1 MKHQSAKPKCLVLC
15 LLLTFAFAFPATNV
29 NAETKK
35 FYIDALR
42 GNDQNSGSTP
52 DKAFQSIRH
61 MNSISLRGSEQL
73 LFKGGQQFNGSLKL
87 NGVHSTLKAPLIV
100 STFGSGRAT
109 IISGDSTAIL
119 ATDCIFLT
127 ISNLNVEGS
136 GRRTGN
142 KTNGIDFLEV
152 KYGTIDNVKASGYL
166 YSGIQVTGG
175 CDIRITNVHASNNG
189 FCGINVST
197 SAKEY
202 GTDGSAFKTLKR
214 VYIWHSVAENN
225 PGCPAITDNHSGN
238 GILLGGVTN
247 GLIEYCEAMN
257 NGWDMPREGN
267 GPVGIWA
274 YMSDSIVIQHC
285 YSHNNKTSPKGKDGG
300 GFDFDGGMT
309 NSVLQYNLSANN
321 EGGGYGMFQYAGAT
335 EWSKNII
342 RYNISYNDGTKNG
355 KCGIFMWCDP
365 AASPMKQ
372 LRAYNNT
379 IVNNQGYGVDFDPGN
394 YVDFVF
400 ENNLFVLTVPSD
412 HFIGGKFSGALFDRN
427 LYWNGLQNQPATIPD
442 SNPVFADPKMNLPQN
457 RQLNFNRIEE
467 INSIRYFQLSLKSP
481 AHKAGKPL
489 ENNGGKDY
497 WQNLLPLTGNPNIG
511 AFGK

>member
-119 ATDCIFLT
+119 ATDCIFVT
-127 ISNLNVEGS
+127 ISNLNVNGS
-136 GRRTGN
+136 GRLTGN
-142 KTNGIDFLEV
+142 KTNGIDFVEV
-152 KYGTIDNVKASGYL
+152 KYGTIDHVKTSGYL

-175 CDIRITNVHASNNG
+175 CDISITNVKASNNG

-214 VYIWHSVAENN
+214 VYIGHSVAENN

-274 YMSDSIVIQHC
+274 YMCDSIVIQNC
-285 YSHNNKTSPKGKDGG
+285 FSHNNKTSPNGKDGG

-309 NSVLQYNLSANN
+309 NSVMQYNLSANN

-335 EWSKNII
+335 EWSKNIV

-365 AASPMKQ
+365 AAKPMNQ
-372 LRAYNNT
+372 LQAYNNT
-379 IVNNQGYGVDFDPGN
+379 IVNNQGYGVNFEPGKYDN
-394 YVDFVF
+394 FVF
-400 ENNLFVLTVPSD
+400 ENNIFVLTVLSD
-412 HFIGGKFSGALFDRN
+412 RFIGGQFSGALFDRN
-427 LYWNGLQNQPATIPD
+427 LYWTELQNQSAIIPE
-442 SNPVFADPKMNLPQN
+442 SSPVYADPQIKPPKNQP
-457 RQLNFNRIEE
+457 FKFKTIEE
-467 INSIRYFQLSLKSP
+467 INAIKYFQLSSKSP
-481 AHKAGKPL
+481 ALKAGKPI

-497 WQNLLPLTGNPNIG
+497 WQNRLSLVVNLNIG
-511 AFGK
+511 AFGR

>member
-1 MKHQSAKPKCLVLC
+1 MNPQFINLRYRMLY
-15 LLLTFAFAFPATNV
+15 LLLTFAFICQMTQLS
-29 NAETKK
+29 AETKK
-35 FYIDALR
+35 FYIDAAK
-42 GNDQNSGSTP
+42 GNDQNNGSSP
-52 DKAFQSIRH
+52 QKAFQSIARL
-61 MNSISLRGSEQL
+61 NSLPLIGGEQL

-87 NGVHSTLKAPLIV
+87 TGVHSTVKVPLII
-100 STFGSGRAT
+100 STFGSGRA
-109 IISGDSTAIL
+109 IIVSGDSTAIL
-119 ATDCIFLT
+119 ATDCTFLT
-127 ISNLNVEGS
+127 INNLNIEGS
-136 GRRTGN
+136 GRLKGN

-152 KYGTIDNVKASGYL
+152 KHGTIDNVKTSGYL

-175 CDIRITNVHASNNG
+175 SDIRIMNVNASNNG
-189 FCGINVST
+189 FCGINVLS

-202 GTDGSAFKTLKR
+202 GTDGSSFKTVKR
-214 VYIWHSVAENN
+214 VYIGHCIAENN

-238 GILLGGVTN
+238 GILMGGVTN

-285 YSHNNKTSPKGKDGG
+285 YSHHNKTSPKGKDGG

-365 AASPMKQ
+365 AATPMKQ
-372 LRAYNNT
+372 LKAYNNT
-379 IVNNQGYGVDFDPGN
+379 IVNNQGYGVNFEPGN
-394 YVDFVF
+394 YLDFVF
-400 ENNLFVLTVPSD
+400 GNNLYVLTVSSD
-412 HFIGGKFSGALFDRN
+412 CFVGGKFSGATFNRN
-427 LYWNGLQNQPATIPD
+427 LYWTKLQSRPATIPD

-457 RQLNFNRIEE
+457 RQLNFIRIEE
-467 INSIRYFQLSLKSP
+467 INSIRYFQLSQKSP
-481 AHKAGKPL
+481 ALKAGKSI

-497 WQNLLPLTGNPNIG
+497 WQNRLPLVGNPNIG